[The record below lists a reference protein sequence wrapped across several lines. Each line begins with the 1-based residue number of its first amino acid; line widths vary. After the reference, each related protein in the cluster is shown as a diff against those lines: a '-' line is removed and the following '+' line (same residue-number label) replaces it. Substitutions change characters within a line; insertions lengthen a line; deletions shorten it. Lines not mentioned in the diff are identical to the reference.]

1 MSQPLPEN
9 GPPRIQRKF
18 KIDAEEPS
26 EDSRTERPTPKVRAG
41 LPQRGTKNMRHG
53 NLKIVEEEFKIV
65 QYLTLPGTKQ
75 NFQGKTTTVTAQGRS
90 SRTATQP
97 RKKNIRKRKHAKTE
111 NMRRKKTCE
120 ERKHAKKKTCE
131 PLMSRRVEPRTTR
144 ATRRTRQKPP
154 GEISTR
160 APRRNPA
167 R

>member
-1 MSQPLPEN
+1 MRQPLPDTARRES
-9 GPPRIQRKF
+9 REIQNRCRRN
-18 KIDAEEPS
+18 PV
-26 EDSRTERPTPKVRAG
+26 RTTERSDPRQGCGQACLSAAQKT
-41 LPQRGTKNMRHG
+41 MRHG
-53 NLKIVEEEFKIV
+53 NLKIVEEEFNKV

-97 RKKNIRKRKHAKTE
+97 RRKNIRKRKHAKTE

-131 PLMSRRVEPRTTR
+131 PLTSRRVEPRTTR

>member
-97 RKKNIRKRKHAKTE
+97 RKKTYEKE
-111 NMRRKKTCE
+111 NMRR
-120 ERKHAKKKTCE
+120 KKTCE

>member
-26 EDSRTERPTPKVRAG
+26 EDSRTERPTPRMRAG

-65 QYLTLPGTKQ
+65 QYLKLPGTKQ

-97 RKKNIRKRKHAKTE
+97 RKKTYEKE
-111 NMRRKKTCE
+111 NMRRQKTCE

>member
-1 MSQPLPEN
+1 MERPSKGKLIPLTASNIYPNPHCTPGGAPAAQMSQPLPEN

-65 QYLTLPGTKQ
+65 QYLKLPGTKQ

-111 NMRRKKTCE
+111 NMRR
-120 ERKHAKKKTCE
+120 
-131 PLMSRRVEPRTTR
+131 
-144 ATRRTRQKPP
+144 
-154 GEISTR
+154 
-160 APRRNPA
+160 
-167 R
+167 